1 VNLIVCFAR
10 ITDGYGDSLGQYL
23 ISKGA
28 DADARNNAGKSIDQ
42 GI

>member
-1 VNLIVCFAR
+1 MLMFIFMC
-10 ITDGYGDSLGQYL
+10 TDGYGDSLGQYL

-28 DADARNNAGKSIDQ
+28 DADARNNAGKTIDQ